1 MSNHCRLS
9 CLIWLSAPILNILSS
24 SAAKVNPLVFFHVRS
39 SVFLFFSVN
48 GAWKEVGG
56 GYCWVSVNR
65 SPTESVW
72 QRLEKLLPWQRWT
85 VLRSEKKRCVGWK
98 EKIKPA
104 VATTFTDA
112 SRHTLALLHSKD
124 ESCHWRAQIDKFYSD
139 ETTAMRSD
147 NDTIYNGADV
157 SPWQPV
163 WWGKHVFG
171 GYEMPDAGV
180 KVR

>member
-1 MSNHCRLS
+1 MWEVAFFNFSQLMARERRWVGVIVECLWTAAPQKVSNKDSRNFCHDRDE
-9 CLIWLSAPILNILSS
+9 
-24 SAAKVNPLVFFHVRS
+24 
-39 SVFLFFSVN
+39 LFCAV
-48 GAWKEVGG
+48 K
-56 GYCWVSVNR
+56 
-65 SPTESVW
+65 
-72 QRLEKLLPWQRWT
+72 
-85 VLRSEKKRCVGWK
+85 KKRCVGWK